1 MPHKDAWEEPLQA
14 QGAPSRGHEIGIA
27 RRPRGQRRAL
37 KMERG
42 RRPNRKPV
50 IGPQGH
56 GKSLDLDFKCD
67 GNILGDVKLENNW
80 A

>member
-1 MPHKDAWEEPLQA
+1 MPRKDAWEEPLQA
-14 QGAPSRGHEIGIA
+14 QGAPCRGHEIGTA
-27 RRPRGQRRAL
+27 RSPRGQCRAL

-42 RRPNRKPV
+42 RRCNRKPV

-56 GKSLDLDFKCD
+56 GKSLDLDFKYD
-67 GNILGDVKLENNW
+67 GNILEDAKLENKW